1 MRPSFWFL
9 GYVLLFYQF
18 FLKSEHFSF
27 GRTLICHTYPIS
39 TYLCLFVFEDF
50 TSLCWLIKPCSAIFH
65 TKLKPDFNIDRGIRP
80 YLKSFYRMEPSKL
93 EMGSQDWEALLNV
106 RSIKNHI
113 DSYTIREEFNQNTS
127 NILSGST
134 IYFQPLSTCLDLS
147 TCRGNYFSRNSN

>member
-1 MRPSFWFL
+1 MLEQSPDP
-9 GYVLLFYQF
+9 VQLF
-18 FLKSEHFSF
+18 
-27 GRTLICHTYPIS
+27 GTP
-39 TYLCLFVFEDF
+39 
-50 TSLCWLIKPCSAIFH
+50 
-65 TKLKPDFNIDRGIRP
+65 KLKPDLKIDIRIRP

-134 IYFQPLSTCLDLS
+134 IYFHPLSTCLNLS
-147 TCRGNYFSRNSN
+147 TCGGNYFSRNGIMES